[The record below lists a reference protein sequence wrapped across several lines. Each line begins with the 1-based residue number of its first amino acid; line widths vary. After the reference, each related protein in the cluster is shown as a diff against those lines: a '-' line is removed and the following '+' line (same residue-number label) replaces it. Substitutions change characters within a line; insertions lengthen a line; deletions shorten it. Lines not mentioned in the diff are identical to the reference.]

1 MVQAYR
7 FNGKESQEF
16 AGLPYIDYGAR
27 YYHPLSSR
35 CTTMDPMAEKYYS
48 VSPYAFCSG
57 NPVNFVDWDGKRVW
71 PRGNSELEM
80 IKRTLPAEDREYVV
94 LGDNGYINH
103 DVLSEH
109 NSNSENYKSLLTL
122 SGTNE
127 TVFVLEN
134 DSFAYKSNG
143 SIDSYPMNYNGIDE
157 KLIGNADGQGVGTVA
172 GDSGLLGKTLLP
184 DDAAIQRSPDSNIYV
199 IVNSGMSD
207 MSKTEMFAHEGYGHA
222 AVYILTGSH
231 DQATHDYK
239 NIDGEFKDMNRYLF
253 ELINRAM
260 NEVINNNK

>member
-1 MVQAYR
+1 MFHVNLCNNISENYNS
-7 FNGKESQEF
+7 FF
-16 AGLPYIDYGAR
+16 L
-27 YYHPLSSR
+27 
-35 CTTMDPMAEKYYS
+35 
-48 VSPYAFCSG
+48 YASCSE
-57 NPVNFVDWDGKRVW
+57 NPVTFAHAQQRKDLQGLNFVDWDGKRVW